1 MALDEAT
8 FLVVTEP
15 LNNCAARSCL
25 SFAACLIDP
34 VLTALSIEDP
44 TELVEDDS
52 SSISRSLSEETG
64 GAWAPLRLVDLEDTV
79 RRR

>member
-8 FLVVTEP
+8 FLVVTDP

-34 VLTALSIEDP
+34 VLTALSTEDP
-44 TELVEDDS
+44 SELVEDDS
-52 SSISRSLSEETG
+52 SSISRSLS
-64 GAWAPLRLVDLEDTV
+64 
-79 RRR
+79 